1 MNRKDIITAA
11 TELLH
16 RFTEWQ
22 LVIPKDAREELDQ
35 LCAKLQAAIADD
47 RQRFLRE
54 GCEISQALRQ
64 ESRSTPT
71 KGVLLMQNEVPSIQ
85 SSRYPNRPK
94 PDGATRIA
102 LDENELAIRW
112 GLSVKTLRRWRQEQL
127 GPVFCKLGARVT
139 YLISEIEAFER
150 RVSRHSTFTRVYQ

>member
-1 MNRKDIITAA
+1 MPNQVPFVQSGRK
-11 TELLH
+11 
-16 RFTEWQ
+16 
-22 LVIPKDAREELDQ
+22 
-35 LCAKLQAAIADD
+35 AI
-47 RQRFLRE
+47 
-54 GCEISQALRQ
+54 
-64 ESRSTPT
+64 
-71 KGVLLMQNEVPSIQ
+71 
-85 SSRYPNRPK
+85 RPL

-150 RVSRHSTFTRVYQ
+150 RVSRYSTSARAYQ

>member
-1 MNRKDIITAA
+1 
-11 TELLH
+11 
-16 RFTEWQ
+16 
-22 LVIPKDAREELDQ
+22 
-35 LCAKLQAAIADD
+35 
-47 RQRFLRE
+47 
-54 GCEISQALRQ
+54 
-64 ESRSTPT
+64 
-71 KGVLLMQNEVPSIQ
+71 MQNQVPSIK
-85 SSRYPNRPK
+85 SGRKLIRSL

-150 RVSRHSTFTRVYQ
+150 RVSRHSTFARAYQ